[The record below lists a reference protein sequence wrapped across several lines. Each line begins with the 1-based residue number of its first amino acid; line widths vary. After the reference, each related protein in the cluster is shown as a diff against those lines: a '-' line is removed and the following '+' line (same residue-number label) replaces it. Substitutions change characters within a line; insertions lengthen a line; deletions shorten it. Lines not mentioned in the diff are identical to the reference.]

1 MAQTKPFHDHH
12 EARAYRS
19 GPVKDWPSLRIHER
33 FESLVDHQPEA
44 PAIVTDDGIITGAEL
59 DGAANALAWALIQS
73 GVRPEE
79 PVGVLTDRSAFL
91 PIAFLAILKAGAV
104 YVPLV
109 ASLPPERL
117 VSMVRQTRMR
127 RIVALDDLAV
137 PTELRDAL
145 AAHDTDTESRSILR
159 PNPPDDSF
167 AAARQ
172 HRPTRPGSLTGLAT
186 ILFTSGSTGEP
197 KGVFIQHDACINM
210 AFGHAETQ
218 RLTAADRVL
227 LATSPGFIL
236 GYRELCLPLVSG
248 AAYVPASRQLLDTP
262 PALLAMMAR
271 HRVSVALFTPSYLRQ
286 FNGVVPDGLRLLIT
300 AGERPNPDDARHY
313 ARHVESWNVHGAT
326 ELCGAICMHKV
337 APDDSTVP
345 SGRPFW
351 NTAVVLLDG
360 NGNAV
365 PDGETGVIHALGCGV
380 SRGYLGQ
387 PDLTAESFVQ
397 TPYGRAYCTH
407 DLGRWNANGDLETLG
422 RSDDVVKVSGQTVAL
437 GEIERVLVRHD
448 SVTRATA
455 LQHQGR
461 LVAFVEGSEETG
473 LDPDWRALLA
483 RALPAF
489 MVPAQVARVAR
500 MPLNSAGK
508 ADRQAL
514 LVLANEMF
522 NGQRTSKTGALP
534 QGPWEQCVAT
544 VWEDVLN
551 VRPVWRDD
559 NFFALGGTS
568 LLAITISQRLLA
580 LGHAIAVPDILSAL
594 TVEALA
600 ARVAE
605 MQEQTPTRLPNS
617 LSKPPDDSGSPSD
630 QATAG
635 QEDFWIAANLGLAA
649 AGSHI
654 LRVLAVEGPIPE
666 PALWQAAWTA
676 LIERHPALRTA
687 FSADAK
693 SRIRWQTALPGTPGA
708 QAHLIFE
715 RCATPEDA
723 HDKIAQQL
731 ETPFNLAHSPLSRAG
746 VLSVDS
752 TGETLF
758 WFVLHHAVADGTS
771 ARIVQDDMQALLL
784 AHPLPPVPNGIALAS
799 QAEHHYLASPRAV
812 ADQAFWRDQL
822 ETLVARGGEAFEEY
836 ATDHRRPATPSGRS
850 APPLVERLTPG
861 TVTALTRIAQ
871 THRLGLHGLLLTIL
885 AAEVRRRSH
894 RADLVIGSGV
904 SVRPA
909 GTEAAIGHFVNVL
922 PVILPSDGNPS
933 LATAFTRTQA
943 ALTRVVEHSAY
954 PMGLLYREFRRRH
967 PDARPSSR
975 TSLFDIGLTA
985 APGRTSKDLPTGFG
999 FSSRALPNEKA
1010 HPAAGVDLAFSHQ
1023 PVDSSRGTGLDL
1035 TLVWNPDV
1043 YTESSARALLDA
1055 FAAWARWLADDP
1067 TRADAPLPALLPSE
1081 ARWLKK
1087 MEFGLDRPRPEQR
1100 SHALF
1105 EAFVD
1110 HAPDHPAIVTA
1121 GTTLSYAALDFQAN
1135 RLAHALLAAGVQRG
1149 DTVAVLADSSPA
1161 LPAAVLAIWKAGA
1174 AYLPLPRDLP
1184 AGRLAF
1190 MAGDAG
1196 VRLLIAPDGTP
1207 VPEALAQAIRCVIR
1221 PEHLSGS
1228 GHRPESP
1235 GSPEDPAYII
1245 YTSGTTGQPK
1255 GVIIPH
1261 RGYINSILGCGE
1273 WLEVRADDRIS
1284 LVATPGFDASLWEIG
1299 IALMHGMAIVPISQD
1314 LRNDPWKLKPY
1325 YRDQGVTV
1333 AFHAPSYLRVTKHI
1347 PFEGLRVLVAG
1358 GEAPTHDD
1366 VRHHAGYLSFWN
1378 GYGPTETS
1386 IAASLALATV
1396 DVPATAPIPAGRP
1409 LPNTRITF
1417 RRSDGTPVPPGIPGE
1432 LWIGGVGLGIG
1443 YLNRPDLTAER
1454 FVETPEGRFYRTGDL
1469 GRWTPNGLVELAGR
1483 IDHQIKLNGQRVEPA
1498 EIEQVLLSH
1507 PGVTEA
1513 VVLVDSLVGAS
1524 NKVLLGFV
1532 RLAEG
1537 AQAPDWRS
1545 SLAHH
1550 LPAFMVPASV
1560 TIVPAIPLTPAGKID
1575 RNQLLRMVATSDQ
1588 SAPRERP
1595 QGDLEACVATL
1606 WGELLGS
1613 DIYRDDNF
1621 FALGGNS
1628 LLAVTLAHRLS
1639 EQLKTPVPARALF
1652 AAPVLVDFVRH
1663 LATLAPTTAA
1673 PLVESDLAT
1682 VGEREFR
1689 LAEVAGL
1696 DTHHFTI
1703 PVHRFV
1709 EGDLPPPEQWIA
1721 AWQTLVARHSSL
1733 RTFFIEDE
1741 QGLLRRRVLLDAGG
1755 AFEFAAKPDHAAAIA
1770 HARARQAV
1778 AFSMVEP
1785 PLWRVGLV
1793 EVSGGGAPVFWLA
1806 MHHAVGDGL
1815 SVGILLEELMTLL
1828 AGRELPQPSTVGWG
1842 TVAAREEAYLAGP
1855 EGAADANYWR
1865 ERLAELPDE
1874 AFEDWSLDVAR
1885 WSDAEPGTH
1894 RFDVLLDPTTANR
1907 LRGLA
1912 QRHHASLHAV
1922 MLTLMAMEIR
1932 RRTGRKPLVLG
1943 TAASVRETA
1952 ADACIVGYGV
1962 NMLPMVLTTDK
1973 RCFAELLTDT
1983 QRMLSEALQRA
1994 RYPFARM
2001 YQDFRTARPLNRHP
2015 ARFPLFD
2022 IAVTEDPGLRQPT
2035 DAPVRLIRPRL
2046 VSEDGLDVIMPTG
2059 LDIAPSRPDTGG
2071 ASLSRAAGIAYERTT
2086 TSPGQDMVLI
2096 HQHQPDG
2103 SLVLQWRVNAS
2114 LYSTETAATWFRS
2127 LVGWARWLAE
2137 TEAQTGT
2144 ATGTNGII
2152 LPALLPDEAA
2162 QLLAWEYG
2170 PHRPRPPQ
2178 RFHERFERFVDSQ
2191 PDRPAIVTRE
2201 RIWRYA
2207 DLDRWANSIANTL
2220 LKRGVGRGD
2229 TVAALVDCTAALP
2242 AAVLGIWKA
2251 GAIYL
2256 PLPREL
2262 PVERLAYM
2270 ASDAG
2275 ARVLLVPDGEKEPLA
2290 LASVI
2295 NSVVRADDLTG
2306 ADSRPA
2312 SAGTPDDIA
2321 YIIYT
2326 SGTTGLPKGVA
2337 IRHAGCVNIG
2347 LATSEMVGGFLPD
2360 DRIAL
2365 VAIPGFDASLWE
2377 LGMAL
2382 LNGNAVVPISQ
2393 DLRNDPWALKPF
2405 YRDLGVTVAFHAPS
2419 YLRVSKTVPFEGL
2432 RVLIAGG
2439 EAPNH
2444 DDARHHAN
2452 QLSFFNGYG
2461 PTETTIIVSL
2471 GPITP
2476 ACGASAPIPAGRPVP
2491 NTRLTFRRPDGTP
2504 VPPGMVGELWI
2515 SGIGVADG
2523 YLNRPALTAER
2534 FVDTDEGHFYRSGDL
2549 GRWTPDGQ
2557 LELSGRLDDQV
2568 KLNGQRVEPAEI
2580 QQVLTSHP
2588 AVAAAAV
2595 LVDTAATN
2603 GIRVLRGFVQLNE
2616 EATPP
2621 HERVELP
2628 NWRSYLGLHL
2638 PAFMIP
2644 ASVTVVPTIPLT
2656 PAGKINRAALL
2667 AMGTADGPQ
2676 ETHEAPQGELEIRIA
2691 ALWAEC
2697 FGVEVSRQDNFFAL
2711 GGNSLLAVTLA
2722 HRLSA
2727 VLGLPVPARVL
2738 FGAPT
2743 LAGFAGKVADLAP
2756 TDLSLPLAE
2765 SDLATEGEREFRIA
2779 EAAGLETRHFN
2790 IPVHR
2795 LVEGKLP
2802 PPERWTAAWTQ
2813 LAARYES
2820 LRTYFEEDEYGVL
2833 RRRILPDLTVTLVFT
2848 TAPDRKSA
2856 LAEARVRQGEP
2867 LTVAVPPLW
2876 RAGLITV
2883 ADGSA
2888 PVFWMALHH
2897 AVGDGQSLGILL
2909 DEMMALLLDQ
2919 PLLPAPV
2926 GWSALAAR
2934 EHAYLAGPDGAGDAH
2949 YWRDHLARLPDD
2961 AFEDW
2966 TLDFPRSSA
2975 TPAGTHRFE
2984 LLLDACTSEVLKGLA
2999 RRHRVS
3005 MHALMVA
3012 MVAMEV
3018 RRRTGRAVF
3027 TIGTAAS
3034 TRETAEDARV
3044 VGSGANMLPL
3054 AIRLETEDSFANLLV
3069 TAQQALA
3076 GALQHARYP
3085 FARIY
3090 QEFRAQRSLNRHP
3103 TRYPLFDFAVTEVP
3117 TVRPSTEAALRLV
3130 RPDTPS
3136 EAILHEYVDRSPAQ
3150 DMVLIHE
3157 EMSDGRLLL
3166 QWHVNATVYGQETGL
3181 TWFRALADW
3190 MRWLAKDTD
3199 DRASTMPPA
3208 LLPEEEALLA
3218 VWEQGETIARPPLR
3232 FHELFEQRLDRADA
3246 GQGDRPAVLTDSGVV
3261 TWQALEE
3268 AANVIAHALL
3278 ERGAGRGQTV
3288 AVLTGR
3294 SPDLPAALLGIW
3306 KAGAT
3311 YLPLAADLPPERQ
3324 AFMVRDSGAAHLL
3337 VLNGLAVPDALS
3349 HAVSTVLRP
3358 ETLNDAA
3365 RRSGI
3370 HRPNRPGEP
3379 GDIAYI
3385 LYTSGSTGQPKGA
3398 LISHAS
3404 FINVVLGA
3412 GERLGFTADDRSLMF
3427 ASPSFDVSLSDIGI
3441 PLAFGSALCSIP
3453 FDVLST
3459 PSRFL
3464 SCLRDFNVTVVDIT
3478 PTYLRLFEGAELPNV
3493 RVLITGGEAPFPSDV
3508 AVYAARHAY
3517 FNAYGPTENT
3527 ITSTMGLLSA
3537 NDGGF
3542 LSGGRPMPNTSV
3554 QIRDAAG
3561 NPVPPGVVGEIWLGG
3576 AGLAQGYLNQPAL
3589 TEACFRETPTG
3600 RRYRSGDLGRWRA
3613 GGVLEIVGRID
3624 EQVKLNGIRIEPG
3637 EIEHALSTHPDVAQT
3652 AVVTG
3657 GEAGKTQCLWAFI
3670 RPADQRTAPVES
3682 DWRAWLADRLPSY
3695 MIPSTVVPIPTIPL
3709 TGSGKVDRAALRALM
3724 AKQLRSTSGGSA
3736 PQDDL
3741 ERLIARTWSR
3751 ALGHETVHREDSFF
3765 SLGGHSLL
3773 AITMTQRL
3781 EAALGHPVPARELF
3795 AEPTLAGFARRVRQ
3809 LQSPESRSSATIG
3822 ATSDRATEGQAEFW
3836 TAEASDFD
3844 TRGFN
3849 ITLTLSVRGT
3859 IPPVD
3864 RWCAAWDHL
3873 VMRHDALRTGFH
3885 EDESGRLRRVVLEWV
3900 SNRLEIREASDLTV
3914 ALADISQR
3922 QTEPFAMAN
3931 PPLWRAGLTQIAETT
3946 TEGGKTEP
3954 GETVFWLSLH
3964 HSVGDGLSLGILLGE
3979 LATELLG
3986 RSLPPLSGSFDR
3998 SAAHEEL
4005 YLASDACREDAAW
4018 WDRTLSGLARTTDA
4032 FDEWPLDFPRPAGRT
4047 TDHGK
4052 GNHLLR
4058 ARLDKDTTEGL
4069 RALARRN
4076 GASLHAVI
4084 LTLLAFEVGRR
4095 TGRSEFLLGST
4106 VSTRET
4112 VAEAGVV
4119 GYYVNM
4125 LPIVCQIRRSD
4136 PVEQAVRAMQ
4146 RALGEGL
4153 RHSRYPF
4160 SRIYQDFRR
4169 NHPGLVHPT
4178 RYPLFDFSVTEN
4190 PRVAVG
4196 ADEELWFTTPAPLIA
4211 SLPDE
4216 AADATHYEFRAT
4228 GPTQDLVVVHETMP
4242 DGGLVLALYVN
4253 AALYEAETSKAWIR
4267 SLAGWARVVADA
4279 ERQPDT
4285 PLPALLSW
4293 EKATLT
4299 RWQQAAPHP
4308 LPAQTISALF
4318 TRQSNE
4324 RPDRAALVTERGVV
4338 TYAMLEERANTVA
4351 HALLA
4356 CGVVQGQPVGVLTE
4370 RSPTLPE
4377 VALGIWKA
4385 GACYL
4390 PLAYDLPAERLA
4402 YSARDAG
4409 VRVMLALDGLEPP
4422 PALSEIGCTLLRPE
4436 WLPLR
4441 DPPSTEPTPAPSDP
4455 ACILYTSGSTGTP
4468 KGVVL
4473 HHQGIVNLAVGVSE
4487 VLDVQ
4492 PSDRVLLMASP
4503 SFDLWLSD
4511 LVMAWRAGA
4520 ALVPVRRE
4528 EMDDIA
4534 GLRAK
4539 LVRLG
4544 VTCVSLSPSYLRLF
4558 EQAEL
4563 PGVRTLMTVGEPPH
4577 IADALHYA
4585 TRLAYF
4591 NGYGP
4596 TENTAATA
4604 IGRIAPG
4611 ARRITAGRPLPNSTA
4626 QILDQDGLPVPPG
4639 AVGQLWI
4646 GGLGLAAGYLNR
4658 PDLTAAAFVETLNGR
4673 LYRSGDLVRWTPE
4686 GELEIL
4692 GRIDTQVKLRGQRIE
4707 LSEIEHELERYPGVQ
4722 QAVALV
4728 DTRADGSQ
4736 TLWAFVSLG
4745 AGAVEPAAAD
4755 WHARLTARLPS
4766 YMVPAAVIRVP
4777 AIPVMI
4783 SGKVDRAQ
4791 LLRALPSSSDPS
4803 ADVAQE
4809 KTRTPPRTPAE
4820 KRIAA
4825 LWAELFD
4832 RPSISCE
4839 DNFFELGGDSLR
4851 VIAMVSRL
4859 RRDFSCKINDLY
4871 ENPVL
4876 ADFARV
4882 CHSRSD
4888 HMRAL
4893 IRSARNH
4900 WQAYRDDLAAYDAQR
4915 SAALEDSQN
4924 LYASRIRRDL
4934 EHDLGPRRA
4943 YGRVLLTGSTGYLGS
4958 YLVRALLAGPDPI
4971 MPDRVV
4977 TVLIRGSDDA
4987 VARNRLEQVLCGYFG
5002 AEEGTALARN
5012 SRLDVFAGD
5021 LRRDDLGLPANKV
5034 DRLAQTIQAVF
5045 HCAAKVDHFGHYSD
5059 FHADN
5064 VAATRRLLAL
5074 AARGPE
5080 PADFHF
5086 VSTLSVAG
5094 RAPDEG
5100 FRLFTEFD
5108 PVPETLDENYY
5119 VRTKQE
5125 AERLVVAARSTL
5137 ANASIHRIG
5146 NVMFATEGQA
5156 LQRNLKDNAFFRQLA
5171 AFIRLGAVPDDLHL
5185 WPCHVNLAA
5194 RAVVA
5199 LAESRAL
5206 VNDTHHIEHARQ
5218 STVADFITTGAGMEQ
5233 VRATSFGAFLD
5244 RLLAAV
5250 DEPEMEAALTG
5261 TMETFG
5267 LYSGLSPQGRTRRL
5281 DVVTDRTQALLSR
5294 LGVSWPTLPKTGQTL
5309 MLQAAARF
5317 FS

>member
-1 MAQTKPFHDHH
+1 
-12 EARAYRS
+12 
-19 GPVKDWPSLRIHER
+19 
-33 FESLVDHQPEA
+33 
-44 PAIVTDDGIITGAEL
+44 
-59 DGAANALAWALIQS
+59 
-73 GVRPEE
+73 
-79 PVGVLTDRSAFL
+79 
-91 PIAFLAILKAGAV
+91 
-104 YVPLV
+104 
-109 ASLPPERL
+109 
-117 VSMVRQTRMR
+117 
-127 RIVALDDLAV
+127 
-137 PTELRDAL
+137 
-145 AAHDTDTESRSILR
+145 
-159 PNPPDDSF
+159 
-167 AAARQ
+167 
-172 HRPTRPGSLTGLAT
+172 
-186 ILFTSGSTGEP
+186 
-197 KGVFIQHDACINM
+197 
-210 AFGHAETQ
+210 
-218 RLTAADRVL
+218 
-227 LATSPGFIL
+227 
-236 GYRELCLPLVSG
+236 
-248 AAYVPASRQLLDTP
+248 
-262 PALLAMMAR
+262 
-271 HRVSVALFTPSYLRQ
+271 
-286 FNGVVPDGLRLLIT
+286 
-300 AGERPNPDDARHY
+300 
-313 ARHVESWNVHGAT
+313 
-326 ELCGAICMHKV
+326 
-337 APDDSTVP
+337 
-345 SGRPFW
+345 
-351 NTAVVLLDG
+351 
-360 NGNAV
+360 
-365 PDGETGVIHALGCGV
+365 
-380 SRGYLGQ
+380 
-387 PDLTAESFVQ
+387 
-397 TPYGRAYCTH
+397 
-407 DLGRWNANGDLETLG
+407 
-422 RSDDVVKVSGQTVAL
+422 
-437 GEIERVLVRHD
+437 
-448 SVTRATA
+448 
-455 LQHQGR
+455 
-461 LVAFVEGSEETG
+461 
-473 LDPDWRALLA
+473 
-483 RALPAF
+483 
-489 MVPAQVARVAR
+489 
-500 MPLNSAGK
+500 
-508 ADRQAL
+508 
-514 LVLANEMF
+514 
-522 NGQRTSKTGALP
+522 
-534 QGPWEQCVAT
+534 
-544 VWEDVLN
+544 
-551 VRPVWRDD
+551 
-559 NFFALGGTS
+559 
-568 LLAITISQRLLA
+568 
-580 LGHAIAVPDILSAL
+580 
-594 TVEALA
+594 
-600 ARVAE
+600 
-605 MQEQTPTRLPNS
+605 
-617 LSKPPDDSGSPSD
+617 
-630 QATAG
+630 
-635 QEDFWIAANLGLAA
+635 
-649 AGSHI
+649 
-654 LRVLAVEGPIPE
+654 
-666 PALWQAAWTA
+666 
-676 LIERHPALRTA
+676 
-687 FSADAK
+687 
-693 SRIRWQTALPGTPGA
+693 
-708 QAHLIFE
+708 
-715 RCATPEDA
+715 
-723 HDKIAQQL
+723 
-731 ETPFNLAHSPLSRAG
+731 
-746 VLSVDS
+746 
-752 TGETLF
+752 
-758 WFVLHHAVADGTS
+758 
-771 ARIVQDDMQALLL
+771 
-784 AHPLPPVPNGIALAS
+784 
-799 QAEHHYLASPRAV
+799 
-812 ADQAFWRDQL
+812 
-822 ETLVARGGEAFEEY
+822 
-836 ATDHRRPATPSGRS
+836 
-850 APPLVERLTPG
+850 
-861 TVTALTRIAQ
+861 
-871 THRLGLHGLLLTIL
+871 
-885 AAEVRRRSH
+885 
-894 RADLVIGSGV
+894 
-904 SVRPA
+904 
-909 GTEAAIGHFVNVL
+909 
-922 PVILPSDGNPS
+922 
-933 LATAFTRTQA
+933 
-943 ALTRVVEHSAY
+943 
-954 PMGLLYREFRRRH
+954 
-967 PDARPSSR
+967 
-975 TSLFDIGLTA
+975 
-985 APGRTSKDLPTGFG
+985 
-999 FSSRALPNEKA
+999 
-1010 HPAAGVDLAFSHQ
+1010 
-1023 PVDSSRGTGLDL
+1023 
-1035 TLVWNPDV
+1035 
-1043 YTESSARALLDA
+1043 
-1055 FAAWARWLADDP
+1055 
-1067 TRADAPLPALLPSE
+1067 
-1081 ARWLKK
+1081 
-1087 MEFGLDRPRPEQR
+1087 
-1100 SHALF
+1100 
-1105 EAFVD
+1105 
-1110 HAPDHPAIVTA
+1110 
-1121 GTTLSYAALDFQAN
+1121 
-1135 RLAHALLAAGVQRG
+1135 
-1149 DTVAVLADSSPA
+1149 
-1161 LPAAVLAIWKAGA
+1161 
-1174 AYLPLPRDLP
+1174 
-1184 AGRLAF
+1184 
-1190 MAGDAG
+1190 
-1196 VRLLIAPDGTP
+1196 
-1207 VPEALAQAIRCVIR
+1207 
-1221 PEHLSGS
+1221 
-1228 GHRPESP
+1228 
-1235 GSPEDPAYII
+1235 
-1245 YTSGTTGQPK
+1245 
-1255 GVIIPH
+1255 
-1261 RGYINSILGCGE
+1261 
-1273 WLEVRADDRIS
+1273 
-1284 LVATPGFDASLWEIG
+1284 
-1299 IALMHGMAIVPISQD
+1299 
-1314 LRNDPWKLKPY
+1314 
-1325 YRDQGVTV
+1325 
-1333 AFHAPSYLRVTKHI
+1333 
-1347 PFEGLRVLVAG
+1347 
-1358 GEAPTHDD
+1358 
-1366 VRHHAGYLSFWN
+1366 
-1378 GYGPTETS
+1378 
-1386 IAASLALATV
+1386 
-1396 DVPATAPIPAGRP
+1396 
-1409 LPNTRITF
+1409 
-1417 RRSDGTPVPPGIPGE
+1417 
-1432 LWIGGVGLGIG
+1432 
-1443 YLNRPDLTAER
+1443 
-1454 FVETPEGRFYRTGDL
+1454 
-1469 GRWTPNGLVELAGR
+1469 
-1483 IDHQIKLNGQRVEPA
+1483 
-1498 EIEQVLLSH
+1498 
-1507 PGVTEA
+1507 
-1513 VVLVDSLVGAS
+1513 
-1524 NKVLLGFV
+1524 
-1532 RLAEG
+1532 
-1537 AQAPDWRS
+1537 
-1545 SLAHH
+1545 
-1550 LPAFMVPASV
+1550 
-1560 TIVPAIPLTPAGKID
+1560 
-1575 RNQLLRMVATSDQ
+1575 
-1588 SAPRERP
+1588 
-1595 QGDLEACVATL
+1595 
-1606 WGELLGS
+1606 
-1613 DIYRDDNF
+1613 
-1621 FALGGNS
+1621 
-1628 LLAVTLAHRLS
+1628 
-1639 EQLKTPVPARALF
+1639 
-1652 AAPVLVDFVRH
+1652 
-1663 LATLAPTTAA
+1663 
-1673 PLVESDLAT
+1673 
-1682 VGEREFR
+1682 
-1689 LAEVAGL
+1689 
-1696 DTHHFTI
+1696 
-1703 PVHRFV
+1703 
-1709 EGDLPPPEQWIA
+1709 
-1721 AWQTLVARHSSL
+1721 
-1733 RTFFIEDE
+1733 
-1741 QGLLRRRVLLDAGG
+1741 
-1755 AFEFAAKPDHAAAIA
+1755 
-1770 HARARQAV
+1770 
-1778 AFSMVEP
+1778 
-1785 PLWRVGLV
+1785 
-1793 EVSGGGAPVFWLA
+1793 

-1815 SVGILLEELMTLL
+1815 SVGILLEDLMTLL
-1828 AGRELPQPSTVGWG
+1828 AGRALPQPLAAGWG

-1855 EGAADANYWR
+1855 EGAADADYWR
-1865 ERLAELPDE
+1865 ERLAGLPDE
-1874 AFEDWSLDVAR
+1874 AFEEWSLDVAR

-1894 RFDVLLDPTTANR
+1894 RFDVLLDPTTADR
-1907 LRGLA
+1907 LRRLA

-1922 MLTLMAMEIR
+1922 MLTLMAMEVR
-1932 RRTGRKPLVLG
+1932 RRTGRKQLVLG

-1952 ADACIVGYGV
+1952 ADACVVGYGV
-1962 NMLPMVLTTDK
+1962 NMLPMVLMPTAHDNE
-1973 RCFAELLTDT
+1973 RRFAELLADT
-1983 QRMLSEALQRA
+1983 QRILSEALQHA
-1994 RYPFARM
+1994 RYPFARI

-2035 DAPVRLIRPRL
+2035 DAPVRLIRPRPA
-2046 VSEDGLDVIMPTG
+2046 SEGSLDVI
-2059 LDIAPSRPDTGG
+2059 LASPDTDPPVSGRDGG
-2071 ASLSRAAGIAYERTT
+2071 PASSWTRSQGRGRARPASEGKPRLDVITYERTT

-2127 LVGWARWLAE
+2127 LVGWTRWLAE
-2137 TEAQTGT
+2137 TEVQAGTG
-2144 ATGTNGII
+2144 AGTDGV

-2170 PHRPRPPQ
+2170 PHRPRPAQ
-2178 RFHERFERFVDSQ
+2178 RFHERFESFVDHQ

-2201 RIWRYA
+2201 RTWRYT
-2207 DLDRWANSIANTL
+2207 DLDHWANSIANTL
-2220 LKRGVGRGD
+2220 LERGVRRGD

-2251 GAIYL
+2251 GAVYL

-2275 ARVLLVPDGEKEPLA
+2275 ARVLLVPDGEKEPNA
-2290 LASVI
+2290 LTSVI
-2295 NSVVRADDLTG
+2295 SSVVRADDLIGPDT
-2306 ADSRPA
+2306 RPVL
-2312 SAGTPDDIA
+2312 AGTPDDIA
-2321 YIIYT
+2321 YVIYT

-2365 VAIPGFDASLWE
+2365 VAMPGFDASLWE

-2452 QLSFFNGYG
+2452 PLSFFNAYG

-2471 GPITP
+2471 GPVVPT
-2476 ACGASAPIPAGRPVP
+2476 CGASTPIPAGRPVP

-2504 VPPGMVGELWI
+2504 VPPGVVGELWI

-2534 FVDTDEGHFYRSGDL
+2534 FVDTDGSHFYRSGDL

-2557 LELSGRLDDQV
+2557 LELSGRVDDQV

-2580 QQVLTSHP
+2580 EHVLASHP
-2588 AVAAAAV
+2588 AVATAAV
-2595 LVDTAATN
+2595 LVDTTATS
-2603 GIRVLRGFVQLNE
+2603 GVRVLRGFVQLNE
-2616 EATPP
+2616 EAKSLYEKARLPDW
-2621 HERVELP
+2621 RV
-2628 NWRSYLGLHL
+2628 YLGNRL
-2638 PAFMIP
+2638 PAFMVP
-2644 ASVTVVPTIPLT
+2644 ASVTVVPAIPLT
-2656 PAGKINRAALL
+2656 PAGKIDRAALL
-2667 AMGTADGPQ
+2667 AVVAADGPQ
-2676 ETHEAPQGELEIRIA
+2676 ETREAPQGELEIRIA
-2691 ALWAEC
+2691 ALWAEG

-2743 LAGFAGKVADLAP
+2743 LAGFASKVAGLAP
-2756 TDLSLPLAE
+2756 IDLSFPPAE

-2795 LVEGKLP
+2795 LVEGKPP

-2833 RRRILPDLTVTLVFT
+2833 RRRVLPDLTVTLTFT
-2848 TAPDRKSA
+2848 TSPDRKSA

-2867 LTVAVPPLW
+2867 LTIAVPPLW

-2897 AVGDGQSLGILL
+2897 AVGDGQSLGLLL
-2909 DEMMALLLDQ
+2909 DEMTALLLDQ

-2934 EHAYLAGPDGAGDAH
+2934 EHAYLAGADGAGDAQ
-2949 YWRDHLARLPDD
+2949 YWRDRLAELPDD

-2966 TLDFPRSSA
+2966 ALDIPRSSA

-2984 LLLDACTSEVLKGLA
+2984 RLLDANTSEVLKGLA
-2999 RRHRVS
+2999 RRHHVS

-3012 MVAMEV
+3012 MLSMEI
-3018 RRRTGRAVF
+3018 RRRTGRTVF
-3027 TIGTAAS
+3027 TVGTAAS

-3054 AIRLETEDSFANLLV
+3054 AIRLETEDSFASLLV
-3069 TAQQALA
+3069 TAQRVLA

-3090 QEFRAQRSLNRHP
+3090 QEFRAQRSLPRHP

-3117 TVRPSTEAALRLV
+3117 TVRPSTETALRLV
-3130 RPDTPS
+3130 RPETPS

-3150 DMVLIHE
+3150 DLVLIHE

-3166 QWHVNATVYGQETGL
+3166 QWHVNAAVYGQETGL
-3181 TWFRALADW
+3181 TWFHALAGW
-3190 MRWLAKDTD
+3190 MRWLAEDA
-3199 DRASTMPPA
+3199 DRAPTLPPP
-3208 LLPEEEALLA
+3208 LLPEEEALLTA
-3218 VWEQGETIARPPLR
+3218 WEQGETIVRPPLR
-3232 FHELFEQRLDRADA
+3232 FHELFEQRLDRSDA
-3246 GQGDRPAVLTDSGVV
+3246 GQGDRPAVLTDGGVI
-3261 TWQALEE
+3261 TWRALEE

-3278 ERGAGRGQTV
+3278 ERGVGRGRTV

-3306 KAGAT
+3306 KAGAI

-3324 AFMVRDSGAAHLL
+3324 TFMIRDSGAAHLL
-3337 VLNGLAVPDALS
+3337 VLNGLAVPEALS
-3349 HAVSTVLRP
+3349 HAVPTVLRP
-3358 ETLNDAA
+3358 EALDDEA
-3365 RRSGI
+3365 RQSGI
-3370 HRPNRPGEP
+3370 HRPNRPGDP
-3379 GDIAYI
+3379 DDIAYS
-3385 LYTSGSTGQPKGA
+3385 LYTSGSTGQPKGV

-3404 FINVVLGA
+3404 FVNVVLGA

-3441 PLAFGSALCSIP
+3441 PLAFGSTLCSIP

-3464 SCLRDFNVTVVDIT
+3464 SCLRDLNVTVVDIT

-3508 AVYAARHAY
+3508 AVYAARHSY

-3537 NDGGF
+3537 DDGGF

-3613 GGVLEIVGRID
+3613 GGALEIVGRID

-3637 EIEHALSTHPDVAQT
+3637 EIEHALSTHPNVAQT
-3652 AVVTG
+3652 AVITG
-3657 GEAGKTQCLWAFI
+3657 GETGKTQYLWAFI
-3670 RPADQRTAPVES
+3670 RPAEHRTAPVES

-3695 MIPSTVVPIPTIPL
+3695 MIPSTVVSIPTIPL

-3724 AKQLRSTSGGSA
+3724 AKQLRSPSGGSA

-3741 ERLIARTWSR
+3741 ERQIARTWSR
-3751 ALGHETVHREDSFF
+3751 VLGHETVHREDSFF

-3795 AEPTLAGFARRVRQ
+3795 AEPTLEGFTRRVRQ
-3809 LQSPESRSSATIG
+3809 LQSPENRSSTTIG

-3859 IPPVD
+3859 IPSVD
-3864 RWCAAWDHL
+3864 RWHAAWDHL

-3885 EDESGRLRRVVLEWV
+3885 EDETGRLRRVVLEWV
-3900 SNRLEIREASDLTV
+3900 SNRLEIREAPDLTT
-3914 ALADISQR
+3914 ALADISER

-3931 PPLWRAGLTQIAETT
+3931 PPLWRAGLTQIAETRI
-3946 TEGGKTEP
+3946 EGEKTEP

-3979 LATELLG
+3979 LAAGLLG
-3986 RSLPPLSGSFDR
+3986 RSLPPLLGSFDR
-3998 SAAHEEL
+3998 SAAHEEI
-4005 YLASDACREDAAW
+4005 YLAGDACREDAAW
-4018 WDRTLSGLARTTDA
+4018 WDRTLSSLARSTDA

-4058 ARLDKDTTEGL
+4058 ARLDKATTEGL

-4112 VAEAGVV
+4112 VAEAGIV

-4136 PVEQAVRAMQ
+4136 PLEQAVRAMQ

-4196 ADEELWFTTPAPLIA
+4196 ADGGLWFTTPAPLVA
-4211 SLPDE
+4211 RLPDE
-4216 AADATHYEFRAT
+4216 ADDDATHYEFRAT
-4228 GPTQDLVVVHETMP
+4228 GPTQDLVVVHESMP

-4253 AALYEAETSKAWIR
+4253 AALYEAETSKAWLR

-4285 PLPALLSW
+4285 PLPALLTW
-4293 EKATLT
+4293 EGAILA
-4299 RWQQAAPHP
+4299 RWQQAATRP

-4318 TRQSNE
+4318 TRQTNE

-4338 TYAMLEERANTVA
+4338 TYAMLEERANTIA

-4370 RSPTLPE
+4370 RSAALPE
-4377 VALGIWKA
+4377 AALGIWKA

-4436 WLPLR
+4436 LLPPR
-4441 DPPSTEPTPAPSDP
+4441 EPPLTEPAPAPSDP

-4473 HHQGIVNLAVGVSE
+4473 HHQGIMNLAVGVSE
-4487 VLDVQ
+4487 MLGVH
-4492 PSDRVLLMASP
+4492 PGDRVLLMASP

-4511 LVMAWRAGA
+4511 LVMTWRVGG

-4563 PGVRTLMTVGEPPH
+4563 PGVRVLMTVGEPPH

-4585 TRLAYF
+4585 ARLAYF

-4611 ARRITAGRPLPNSTA
+4611 AQRITAGRPLPNSTA
-4626 QILDQDGLPVPPG
+4626 HILDRDGLPVPPG

-4646 GGLGLAAGYLNR
+4646 GGLGLATGYLNR
-4658 PDLTAAAFVETLNGR
+4658 PDLTTAAFVETPNGR

-4686 GELEIL
+4686 GELEVL

-4707 LSEIEHELERYPGVQ
+4707 LSEIEHELEQYPEVQ

-4728 DTRADGSQ
+4728 DTQADGSQ

-4755 WHARLTARLPS
+4755 WHARLAARLPS

-4791 LLRALPSSSDPS
+4791 LLRTLPGSSQPNT
-4803 ADVAQE
+4803 DVALE

-4832 RPSISCE
+4832 RPSVSRE

-4893 IRSARNH
+4893 IRSARSH
-4900 WQAYRDDLAAYDAQR
+4900 WQAYRDDLTAYDAQR
-4915 SAALEDSQN
+4915 AAALEESQN
-4924 LYASRIRRDL
+4924 RYASCIRRDL
-4934 EHDLGPRRA
+4934 AHDFGPRRT

-4958 YLVRALLAGPDPI
+4958 YLVRALLAEPHSIGPDPTR
-4971 MPDRVV
+4971 PDRIV
-4977 TVLIRGSDDA
+4977 TVLVRGSDDA

-5002 AEEGTALARN
+5002 AEEGTALARD
-5012 SRLDVFAGD
+5012 SRLEVLAGD
-5021 LRRDDLGLPANKV
+5021 LRRDDLGLPVSTV

-5094 RAPDEG
+5094 RAPDQG

-5125 AERLVVAARSTL
+5125 AERLVVAARSEL
-5137 ANASIHRIG
+5137 ANASIHRVG
-5146 NVMFATEGQA
+5146 NIMFATEGQA

-5194 RAVVA
+5194 RAVVV

-5218 STVADFITTGAGMEQ
+5218 STVADFITTGAGLEQ
-5233 VRATSFGAFLD
+5233 VHATSFGAFLD

-5294 LGVSWPTLPKTGQTL
+5294 LGVLWPTLPRTGQTL